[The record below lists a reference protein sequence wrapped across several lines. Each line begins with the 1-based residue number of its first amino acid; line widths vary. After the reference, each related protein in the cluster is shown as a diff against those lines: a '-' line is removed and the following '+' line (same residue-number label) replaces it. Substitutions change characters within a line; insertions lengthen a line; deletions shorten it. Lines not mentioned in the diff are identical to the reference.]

1 MKRLFGFALIILFI
15 AGPAY
20 AKDYEIT
27 KQAGSYSVTV
37 KLDKKSPVL
46 GDNGISIMIKDASG
60 KIVKDAKVIVYSEMP
75 AMPGMPAMRY
85 KSQTVLKGDSYVG
98 MVNFSMAGSWTLNIK
113 IARSGKTDSVKL
125 TVDVS

>member
-1 MKRLFGFALIILFI
+1 MRKLFSFALIIFFM
-15 AGPAY
+15 AGLAY

-75 AMPGMPAMRY
+75 AMPGMPGMRY
-85 KSQTVLKGDSYVG
+85 KSQAVLKGDSYVG
-98 MVNFSMAGSWTLNIK
+98 TVNFSMAGSWTLNIK